1 MAKKGRYVY
10 EWPRPM
16 VTTDAVVF
24 RFAKG
29 KLWLLLVK
37 RRNEPYKGSWAVPG
51 GFIELEEELEDAAA
65 RELEEEA
72 GLAGVRLEQMR
83 TFGAVGRDPRGRQ
96 ITVVFMG
103 IAEEGQDRL
112 RAGDD
117 AAEAKWF
124 DIDKLPESMAFD
136 HREVVRFAIGKL
148 KAMSIYRESNSERG
162 RDA

>member
-1 MAKKGRYVY
+1 MAEKGRYVY

-16 VTTDAVVF
+16 VTADAVVF

-29 KLWLLLVK
+29 KFWLLLIK
-37 RRNEPYKGSWAVPG
+37 RGNEPYKGKWAVPG
-51 GFIELEEELEDAAA
+51 GFVELEEELETAAA

-72 GLAGVRLEQMR
+72 GLVGVRLEQMR

-103 IAEEGQDRL
+103 IAEKGQDRL

-117 AAEAKWF
+117 AVEAKWF
-124 DIDKLPESMAFD
+124 DIDKLPESIAFD
-136 HREVVRFAIGKL
+136 HREMAQFAIAKL
-148 KAMSIYRESNSERG
+148 KGMSIY
-162 RDA
+162 